1 MSSKGSGFI
10 QALIG
15 AILGSVITML
25 VISQNILPFM
35 QNINPNTQNNNPQTA
50 SINVEG
56 DNPETIYKAVVQKAM
71 PSVVGITTVSTQN
84 DFLWSKA
91 NQRRRYRR
99 NSRRKRLYPY
109 KLPCGRRWSCNF
121 SYCAIL

>member
-35 QNINPNTQNNNPQTA
+35 QNINPR
-50 SINVEG
+50 I
-56 DNPETIYKAVVQKAM
+56 IVVFKEI
-71 PSVVGITTVSTQN
+71 V
-84 DFLWSKA
+84 
-91 NQRRRYRR
+91 R
-99 NSRRKRLYPY
+99 
-109 KLPCGRRWSCNF
+109 
-121 SYCAIL
+121 